1 MKSANARVLIVD
13 DEPQIRRFLK
23 TSLTAQNYEVIEAVD
38 GTEALRLAQRE
49 KPDLM
54 ILDLGLPDVDGIE
67 IIRRLRAVETN
78 AMPIVVLSAR
88 SDEHGKV
95 EALDLGADDYITKPF
110 GMEELTARVRAA
122 LRHRLHVQGVAAAL
136 VTGDLKI
143 DLVQRLI
150 SRAGE
155 PIKLSPKEFDILR
168 LLATHAGKVLTHR
181 FLLQEVWGTANAE
194 DVQYLRAFIRLLR
207 QKIEPQP
214 DRPIYVVTETGV
226 GYRLKMLDEVP
237 LDQAPG
243 KVQIP

>member
-1 MKSANARVLIVD
+1 MRASFARVLIVD

-23 TSLTAQNYEVIEAVD
+23 TSLIAQNYEVIEAVD
-38 GTEALRLAQRE
+38 GAEALRLAQRE

-54 ILDLGLPDVDGIE
+54 ILDLGLPDMDGVE
-67 IIRRLRAVETN
+67 VIRQLRAAGNN
-78 AMPIVVLSAR
+78 ALPIVVLSAR
-88 SDEHGKV
+88 SGELSKV

-122 LRHRLHVQGVAAAL
+122 LRHRLQVQGVAAAL
-136 VTGDLKI
+136 VTGDLRI

-168 LLATHAGKVLTHR
+168 MLATHAGKVLTHR

-226 GYRLKMLDEVP
+226 GYRLKLLDEIP
-237 LDQAPG
+237 LDQAAG
-243 KVQIP
+243 KVETP